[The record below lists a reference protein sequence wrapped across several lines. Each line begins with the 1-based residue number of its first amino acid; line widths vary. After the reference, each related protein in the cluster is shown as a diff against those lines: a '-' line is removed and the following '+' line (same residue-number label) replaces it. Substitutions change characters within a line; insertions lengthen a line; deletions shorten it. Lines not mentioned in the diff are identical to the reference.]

1 MAELSKGGL
10 KMKSFR
16 SQRLAELIRREI
28 ATLVI
33 SDAADPRIKRMTITH
48 VNITP
53 DLKIARI
60 HVSFPGNKIEI
71 EESFQALQKAS
82 RFIRSH
88 VSQNIRIRYMPEIE
102 FIYDTSLEKAYQVI
116 DLINQIGRKSRS

>member
-1 MAELSKGGL
+1 
-10 KMKSFR
+10 MKSYR
-16 SQRLAELIRREI
+16 SQRLAELIKREI
-28 ATLVI
+28 ATMVL

-48 VNITP
+48 VSITP

-60 HVSFPGNKIEI
+60 FVTFPGNKNEV
-71 EESFQALQKAS
+71 EESFQALLKAS

-88 VSQNIRIRYMPEIE
+88 ISQNIRIRYMPEIE

-116 DLINQIGRKSRS
+116 DLINQIGRKNGS